1 MKNKK
6 LITLI
11 IACAAFAAVLIAT
24 LPNKRPVTH
33 LVNNNAAERQ
43 AKR

>member
-1 MKNKK
+1 MKNKNLK
-6 LITLI
+6 YLI
-11 IACAAFAAVLIAT
+11 IAIATGAVILIAT

-33 LVNNNAAERQ
+33 LVNNNAAERH